1 MKEAFNVQLKG
12 NKDMKTWIF
21 VMAVVVVLCGGCAR
35 VDSGGK
41 VISSN
46 ELAAPAEVP
55 KGFEALRL
63 TKTQAGQINHWLSQH
78 GATPNPAEYA
88 RFVQSVLRADQQA
101 EFQKMLTAGSR

>member
-1 MKEAFNVQLKG
+1 
-12 NKDMKTWIF
+12 MKTWIF
-21 VMAVVVVLCGGCAR
+21 GMAVMVMLCGGCAR
-35 VDSGGK
+35 VDSGSK
-41 VISSN
+41 VTSSN
-46 ELAAPAEVP
+46 ERAAPAEVP

-63 TKTQAGQINHWLSQH
+63 TKAQTEKINHWLSQH